1 MGHLRDARLHS
12 VRLASTR
19 LGWLLAFL
27 FTAIDST
34 RLGTQDKLMP
44 QGQSRGAR
52 DVRGTCE
59 GRVSFHQE
67 RKDLYPLRMYTYMH
81 TNNTLSLILA
91 MIYTNLYTNLY
102 TNRDLLVYTS
112 LPSTPPSRPIVF
124 PHSSSFTYSSPGRHT
139 SHICPVK
146 FSIPSSPVSCRM
158 TSHYQSTTYTPHRDC
173 IHPRSRTHTS
183 EWLPAA

>member
-12 VRLASTR
+12 VRLASIR

-27 FTAIDST
+27 FAALDYT

-52 DVRGTCE
+52 DVRGVQGTCE
-59 GRVSFHQE
+59 GRARDVRGTCRE

-91 MIYTNLYTNLY
+91 MIYTDLYTDLY
-102 TNRDLLVYTS
+102 TNRDFHVYPS
-112 LPSTPPSRPIVF
+112 LPSTPPSRPIVS
-124 PHSSSFTYSSPGRHT
+124 PHSSSFTYPSPGRHT
-139 SHICPVK
+139 
-146 FSIPSSPVSCRM
+146 
-158 TSHYQSTTYTPHRDC
+158 
-173 IHPRSRTHTS
+173 
-183 EWLPAA
+183 